1 MLKST
6 KSGLDWKT
14 TAVYQWLVEESPV
27 SYTISK
33 LLYFADPLKDVFKQV
48 VQRLGL
54 SQARSKPVKSK
65 RSRQSSRQSST
76 RPSRS
81 GHQEDVVEADTP
93 AQETLQQSIEPGP
106 VQTKLVNSS
115 VGTTFRQKLSEVIA
129 RAKRPAE
136 VIMAILDLL
145 AENKGGKTDSI
156 SLATVWNAIYS
167 NCHCDPVQ
175 FSRVYVRYHA
185 PHVLALI
192 EGTKWADSKFA
203 SEAKKEVALRDPK
216 STECRE
222 REALMKHDAK
232 LREAVAEQQEAWDR
246 FASQAPHVKLV
257 VRETI
262 SQRHS
267 PTNSMAPTTEGAKKR
282 AKKSKTPT
290 TPAATSTQGATHTAG
305 KIPVLRP
312 TGTPATNT
320 AAVPFP
326 IISRP
331 SSKVIERADRLGR
344 KRKIELGSYSE
355 DEDSPVTQF
364 QGETEEEA
372 RAESALSP
380 QLINYP
386 VPSYSHNGPNGSW
399 VCAQEGCGYRI
410 ADLNTD
416 EGREEMKVHLRGH
429 QDPEAAKYLDIVR
442 AEEARGARGTKHLTA
457 LLTQK
462 MLAISPGRAERE
474 AAALVSSGPAQQAPI
489 KRANI

>member
-14 TAVYQWLVEESPV
+14 TAIYQWLVEESPV

-106 VQTKLVNSS
+106 VQTKLANSS

-216 STECRE
+216 STESRE

-246 FASQAPHVKLV
+246 FAAQAPHVKLV

-331 SSKVIERADRLGR
+331 SSK
-344 KRKIELGSYSE
+344 E

-364 QGETEEEA
+364 QGETEDEA

-399 VCAQEGCGYRI
+399 LCAQEGCGYRI

-474 AAALVSSGPAQQAPI
+474 AASLASSGPVQQAPI